1 LFVTRQAKNF
11 KMAPSQAKY
20 KRILLK
26 LSGEALH
33 GEDSFSIS
41 HDIISEIASEIKEVH
56 DLGVEIAIV
65 TGGGNFF
72 RGVQAAELGIDRAS
86 ADYMGML
93 ATMINGIA
101 LQNALEKKGLHTRL
115 ISALEVKQISEPFI
129 PRRAIRHL
137 EKGRVVIFAAG
148 TGNPFF
154 TTDTAAALRAI
165 EIKADILLKATK
177 VEGVFSAD
185 PKKVKNATKFS
196 HISYAEVLAKEL
208 KIMDSTAISLSKDN
222 QLIIKIFNITRKGNI
237 KKAIT
242 TDNIGTLINLKGE

>member
-1 LFVTRQAKNF
+1 
-11 KMAPSQAKY
+11 MAPGQAKY
-20 KRILLK
+20 QRILLK

-33 GEDSFSIS
+33 GEGSFGIS
-41 HDIISEIASEIKEVH
+41 HDIISAIASEIKAVH

-115 ISALEVKQISEPFI
+115 ISALEVKEIAEPFI

-177 VEGVFSAD
+177 VEGVFSDD
-185 PKKVKNATKFS
+185 PKKIKSATKFN

-222 QLIIKIFNITRKGNI
+222 RLIIKIFDITRKGNI

-242 TDNIGTLINLKGE
+242 TDDIGTLINLKGE

>member
-1 LFVTRQAKNF
+1 MAAAQAR
-11 KMAPSQAKY
+11 Y
-20 KRILLK
+20 KRVLLK
-26 LSGEALH
+26 LSGEALQ
-33 GEDSFSIS
+33 GKDSFGID
-41 HDIISEIASEIKEVH
+41 HDVISEIAAEIKEVH

-72 RGVQAAELGIDRAS
+72 RGAKAGELGIDRAS

-115 ISALEVKQISEPFI
+115 ISALAVKEIAEPFI

-165 EIKADILLKATK
+165 EIKADVLLKATK

-185 PKKVKNATKFS
+185 PHQVKNATQFS

-208 KIMDSTAISLSKDN
+208 KVMDSTAISLSKDN
-222 QLIIKIFNITRKGNI
+222 GLCIRIFNINCKGNI
-237 KKAIT
+237 KKAT
-242 TDNIGTLINLKGE
+242 CGGKIGTLINLKGEGDD